1 MRLSP
6 LTALASLWR
15 ARRIPLAW
23 LLLTRQPVRLAV
35 ALSGIAFA
43 GILMFM
49 QLGFRDG
56 LFEASVTVHK
66 LFDTDVVLLSPRT
79 NSSIAM
85 ASFPRRR
92 LVQTMADP
100 DVVGITPV
108 NWNLLLWRNPDKRT
122 TRSILTLGFEPG
134 DPLFI
139 DATVSEKARLLTQ
152 LGRVLFDARSR
163 PEFGP
168 IEAWFKQGRTV
179 ETEVGGTRVRVAGL
193 VSLGASFGADGNMI
207 TSRETFQRLMP
218 GSSPGSIEL
227 GLIRLRPGADAARVA
242 KRLQEQLPPDVTVL
256 TKAGFEELE
265 KTYWRTS
272 TAIGFIF
279 TLGAAMGF
287 VVGCVIVYQILY
299 SDVSDHLPEYAT
311 LMAMG
316 YKLAG
321 LLGVVAREGLLLAVL
336 GYLPAYVAGQGLYAL
351 VRSGTRL
358 PVYMDPQRAVLVFT
372 MILVM
377 CLGSAALAMRR
388 LGDADPAEIF

>member
-1 MRLSP
+1 MVAPAVKAISRLWS
-6 LTALASLWR
+6 
-15 ARRIPLAW
+15 RRSIPLAW
-23 LLLTRQPVRLAV
+23 LLLTRQPMRLAV
-35 ALSGIAFA
+35 ALAGIAFA

-66 LFDTDVVLLSPRT
+66 LFDADVVLLSPRSL
-79 NSSIAM
+79 SSIGM

-92 LVQTMADP
+92 LVQALADP
-100 DVVGITPV
+100 AVRGVSPV
-108 NWNLLLWRNPDKRT
+108 NWNLLLWRNPEART
-122 TRSILTLGFEPG
+122 TRSILTLAVEPDEPIFL
-134 DPLFI
+134 DPSILKQ
-139 DATVSEKARLLTQ
+139 TVQ
-152 LGRVLFDARSR
+152 LHQFGRVLFDERSR

-168 IEAWFKQGRTV
+168 IAQWLRQGRTV
-179 ETEVGGTRVRVAGL
+179 ETEISGQRIRVVGL
-193 VSLGASFGADGNMI
+193 ISLGPSFGADGNMI
-207 TSRETFQRLMP
+207 TSRETYRRLNP
-218 GSSPGSIEL
+218 SSPPGSIEL
-227 GLIRLRPGADAARVA
+227 GLIRLRPGSDPEQVVQ
-242 KRLQEQLPPDVTVL
+242 RLQRELPGDVRIL

-279 TLGAAMGF
+279 SLGAAMGF

-316 YKLAG
+316 YKLPS
-321 LLGVVAREGLLLAVL
+321 LLGVVGREGLLLAVL
-336 GYLPAYVAGQGLYAL
+336 GYLPAYLAAEGLYGLLRHA
-351 VRSGTRL
+351 TRL
-358 PVYMDPQRAVLVFT
+358 PVTMDPQRALLVFA
-372 MILVM
+372 MILTM

>member
-1 MRLSP
+1 MAD
-6 LTALASLWR
+6 ALWQRAVAIWR
-15 ARRIPLAW
+15 GRRIPLSW
-23 LLLTRQPVRLAV
+23 LLLTRQPMRLAV
-35 ALSGIAFA
+35 ALAGIAFA

-66 LFDTDVVLLSPRT
+66 LFDADVVLVSPRT
-79 NSSIAM
+79 MSSIGM

-92 LVQTMADP
+92 LVQTLADP
-100 DVVGITPV
+100 DVIGISPI
-108 NWNLLLWRNPDKRT
+108 NWNLLLWRNPEART
-122 TRSILTLGFEPG
+122 TRSILTLGIEPD
-134 DPLFI
+134 DPIFLDETI
-139 DATVSEKARLLTQ
+139 RRQARLLQ
-152 LGRVLFDARSR
+152 NRGWVLFDQRSR

-168 IEAWFKQGRTV
+168 IEAWIKQGRTV
-179 ETEVGGTRVRVAGL
+179 ETEVSGQRIRVADL
-193 VSLGASFGADGNMI
+193 VSLGPSFGADGNMI
-207 TSRETFQRLMP
+207 TSRETYFALMP
-218 GSSPGSIEL
+218 TTPPGSIEL
-227 GLIRLRPGADAARVA
+227 GLVRLRPGASLEAVVT
-242 KRLQEQLPPDVTVL
+242 RLQAELPNDVRVL

-316 YKLAG
+316 YRLTA

-336 GYLPAYVAGQGLYAL
+336 GYVPAYTAGLGLYAL

-358 PVYMDPQRAVLVFT
+358 PVYMDPQRATLIFV

-377 CLGSAALAMRR
+377 CMGSAALAMRK